1 MLLDKELAAKYKLKT
16 NKQTKLAA
24 KKLVFAGS
32 QPGVPDLTL
41 ILGCVMFFIE
51 MRRSCSLKTFLRYHV
66 KMIVFERVS

>member
-51 MRRSCSLKTFLRYHV
+51 MRRS
-66 KMIVFERVS
+66 